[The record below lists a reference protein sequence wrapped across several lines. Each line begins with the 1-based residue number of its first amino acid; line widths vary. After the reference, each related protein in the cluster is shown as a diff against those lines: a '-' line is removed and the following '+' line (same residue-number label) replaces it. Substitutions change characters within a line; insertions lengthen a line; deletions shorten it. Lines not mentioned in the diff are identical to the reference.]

1 MTSFSHPVWFF
12 VCILF
17 LQKATKLNPL
27 DWEAWH
33 SLGAWYVSY
42 LQYKL
47 STVMY
52 VGEHTLVH
60 MISSLNFVCRH
71 YAVLS
76 HPAYKLNIFQV
87 MGVKASAEEGLY
99 SLLKANAGI
108 AVQLD

>member
-1 MTSFSHPVWFF
+1 M
-12 VCILF
+12 
-17 LQKATKLNPL
+17 
-27 DWEAWH
+27 
-33 SLGAWYVSY
+33 
-42 LQYKL
+42 
-47 STVMY
+47 
-52 VGEHTLVH
+52 H

-99 SLLKANAGI
+99 SLLKANEGI